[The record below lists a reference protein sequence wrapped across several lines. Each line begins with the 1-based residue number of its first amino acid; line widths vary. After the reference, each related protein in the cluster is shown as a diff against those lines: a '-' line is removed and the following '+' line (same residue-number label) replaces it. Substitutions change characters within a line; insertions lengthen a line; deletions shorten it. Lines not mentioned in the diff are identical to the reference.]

1 MSNFYCRYY
10 VGSRGTYGHE
20 FLEYELRPEGRL
32 RYANN
37 SHYKNEDII
46 RREANVTKIVR
57 KEVLRIVQES
67 GILDADCEKWPKGD
81 EKGNQELDIRIDGTS
96 YKFSCA
102 KIGSLVELKASEDP
116 EGLSVFYYLVQDLK
130 YLFSSVI
137 SAHFKVRPT

>member
-10 VGSRGTYGHE
+10 VGSHGSYGHE

-32 RYANN
+32 RYANKSN
-37 SHYKNEDII
+37 YKHEDII

-57 KEVLRIVQES
+57 HEVLRIVQES
-67 GILDADCEKWPKGD
+67 GILDTNSENWPAGD
-81 EKGNQELDIRIDGTS
+81 EKGKQELDIRIDGTS

-102 KIGSLVELKASEDP
+102 KIGSLVELKDSADP
-116 EGLSVFYYLVQDLK
+116 DGLGVLYYLVQDLK

-137 SAHFKVRPT
+137 SSHFKVRPT